1 MSTYDLHPGM
11 SRRTRLVHFV
21 GIGGIGMS
29 GIAEVLITLGYQVR
43 GSDLRK
49 SDTTNRL
56 AKLGGDIRFGHS
68 AQNVDGVDVV
78 VVSTAVDS
86 ENAEVKAARAQKIPV
101 IRRAEMLAEL
111 MRLKFGIAI
120 GGTHGKTTTTSIV
133 ASLLTTSGLDPTAV
147 VGGKVNKL
155 GSNAKLGQG
164 PYLVAE
170 ADESDGSFH
179 HLTPTIVVV
188 TNIDAEH
195 LDFYTGGIDE
205 IRRTFVEFVNRIPF
219 YGLAILCSDHPNV
232 QAILPEVER
241 RFVTYGMN
249 PQADIRASNLTFDGP
264 CTRFDL
270 TIRDTDYGPCAFPM
284 VGIHN
289 VQKALAALDIA
300 DELGLDIKEAI
311 KGIEAFDGVQRRFT
325 QRGEVDDIL
334 VIDDYGHHPEEIRVT
349 LSGARK
355 AYPDRRIVVGFQP
368 HRYTRTRDF
377 LEDFSMSFHEAD
389 LVVISDIYA
398 AGEDP
403 IADINSERLVE
414 MINGCGHRDVRHVKS
429 VSDVANM
436 LATITTSGDLV
447 ITFGAGDIWRAS
459 EQLLELLQEREEVQE
474 Q

>member
-1 MSTYDLHPGM
+1 LI
-11 SRRTRLVHFV
+11 HFV

-29 GIAEVLITLGYQVR
+29 GIAEVLINLGYDVR

-49 SDTTNRL
+49 SDTTDRL
-56 AKLGGDIRFGHS
+56 ARLGGDIRFGHC
-68 AQNVDGVDVV
+68 AQNVEGVDVV
-78 VVSTAVDS
+78 VVSTAVNA
-86 ENAEVKAARAQKIPV
+86 ENAEVMAARSQKIPV

-133 ASLLTTSGLDPTAV
+133 ASVLTSSGLDPTVV
-147 VGGKVNKL
+147 VGGKLNKL

-205 IRRTFVEFVNRIPF
+205 IRRTFVEFINRIPF

-232 QAILPEVER
+232 QLVLPEVQR

-249 PQADIRASNLTFDGP
+249 PQADIRASNLVFNGP
-264 CTRFDL
+264 ETRFDL
-270 TIRDTDYGPCAFPM
+270 SIRGIEYGSCCLPM
-284 VGIHN
+284 VGAHN
-289 VQKALAALDIA
+289 VQNALAALAIA
-300 DELGLDIKEAI
+300 DELGLDIQEAI
-311 KGIEAFDGVQRRFT
+311 LGIEAFDGVQRRFSE
-325 QRGEVDDIL
+325 RGTVNKIT
-334 VIDDYGHHPEEIRVT
+334 VIDDYGHHPVEIRVT

-355 AYPDRRIVVGFQP
+355 AYPNHRIVVGFQP

-377 LEDFSMSFHEAD
+377 LDEFSMSFHEAD
-389 LVVISDIYA
+389 LLVVSDIYA
-398 AGEDP
+398 AGEAP
-403 IADINSERLVE
+403 IENISAERLVD
-414 MINGCGHRDVRHVKS
+414 MIKGCGHRDVSHVHS
-429 VSDVANM
+429 VSDVANK
-436 LATITTSGDLV
+436 LASVLEPDDLV
-447 ITFGAGDIWRAS
+447 ITFGAGDIWRAGV
-459 EQLLELLQEREEVQE
+459 QLLDLLRKKAPGQAK
-474 Q
+474 